1 MKTYHSIPIR
11 NRALLTGLSASLLLS
26 TYGITHA
33 ATMSQIPDIPTT
45 DILLARGDEAGSGG
59 GSSQATFGYRN
70 ADAANT
76 EGTRGR
82 GQSFVIN
89 SAPGAT
95 YDISGLSVALA
106 GGAGTAIRPDGDLLL
121 TVFEFVGTGATAAD
135 QANDTD
141 DGSDWRTKTGGTSGT
156 VVFSG
161 SFEVPAGTSFN
172 GNSLLSFAF
181 DPGELQLDDDKAY
194 GFFMQ
199 YVLDDVTGLGADVT
213 IAFNADLNA
222 SGNPAGTLLNT
233 NPSDAGLGTGANG
246 SSTTRDLNYFIQGVV
261 SGAPSA
267 PSIVA
272 SDTLIELGNSVDL
285 DITFDP
291 SVDTAILTI
300 PSGSVDL
307 VALDDG
313 ITNGDPVAGDGE
325 VSVTDSPTSAFDYV
339 VTSTKSGFP
348 DGTANVEVLVVD
360 PSAEPSDNAF
370 STAIKG
376 DSPLFYYRFE
386 EAAGTGF
393 LLDSSGNGNHTSGLV
408 GAIVQ
413 GESPGGMQLA
423 ARSDLTGAI
432 TVPAASEMSD
442 SFTFASV
449 INVDSFEGGALR
461 NLLAMAND
469 GSGGVGRSILY
480 YGNGGFTTFISGSA
494 VSVTDVNAV
503 LPQTSCLIHMVYDA
517 DPDADPGTDDQ
528 EVRFYVNGQPY
539 GSPVALPV
547 FPANFGEWVLCSNK
561 NLGSQSHVGFIDE
574 TAIFDAALSDV
585 QIAAHGTAFL
595 SAADPLLGFIS
606 DTAEITSGDSVLL
619 TWKTSDQASVVTIN
633 GTPVDGGAAGGVY
646 TMSFSPTADTTYT
659 INVDGVT
666 RDVSVTVLA
675 PPAPPSIVSIS
686 VDDSTPPMVTL
697 VIKGAP
703 EFSYDVQ
710 ASADLADGFPTN
722 VGTIDTDING
732 DGSITFEGF
741 GPAEF
746 YRVET
751 P

>member
-1 MKTYHSIPIR
+1 MKIHHFISPE
-11 NRALLTGLSASLLLS
+11 NKLPLAALTASVLLS
-26 TYGITHA
+26 IIEVSHA
-33 ATMSQIPDIPTT
+33 ATMTQIPDIPTA
-45 DILLARGDEAGSGG
+45 DIILARGDEVGNGG

-89 SAPGAT
+89 STPGAT

-106 GGAGTAIRPDGDLLL
+106 GGAGTSIRPDGDLLL
-121 TVFEFVGTGATAAD
+121 TVFEFIGAGAAASA
-135 QANDTD
+135 QASDTD
-141 DGSDWRTKTGGTSGT
+141 DGSDWRTKVGGTSGT

-161 SFEVPAGTSFN
+161 SFEVPSGTSFSAAN
-172 GNSLLSFAF
+172 LLSFTF

-213 IAFNADLNA
+213 IAFDADLDA
-222 SGNPAGTLLNT
+222 PDDPAGTLLNT
-233 NPSDAGLGTGANG
+233 NPSVSGPGTGTNG
-246 SSTTRDLNYFIQGVV
+246 SSVTRDLNYFIQGVA
-261 SGAPSA
+261 SGVPSA

-272 SDTLIELGNSVDL
+272 SDTLIETGSSVDL

-291 SVDTAILTI
+291 SVDTVTLAT
-300 PSGSVDL
+300 PGGSVDL
-307 VALDDG
+307 IALDDG
-313 ITNGDPVAGDGE
+313 ITNGDLAAGDGK
-325 VSVTDSPTSAFDYV
+325 VLVTDSPASTFDYV
-339 VTSTKSGFP
+339 VTSIQSGFP
-348 DGTANVEVLVVD
+348 DGTASVEILVAD
-360 PSAEPSDNAF
+360 PSLEFADNAF
-370 STAIKG
+370 STAIKA

-386 EAAGTGF
+386 ETPGTGF
-393 LLDSSGNGNHTSGLV
+393 LLDSSGNGNHTSRIV
-408 GAIVQ
+408 GSFVQ
-413 GESPGGMQLA
+413 GENPSGMQLA
-423 ARSDLTGAI
+423 GRSDLTAAI
-432 TVPAASEMSD
+432 EVPAASEMSA
-442 SFTFASV
+442 SFTFTSV

-469 GSGGVGRSILY
+469 GSGGVGRSIIY
-480 YGNGGFTTFISGSA
+480 YGNGGFTTFISGTA

-503 LPQTSCLIHMVYDA
+503 LPQTSCLIHVVYDA
-517 DPDADPGTDDQ
+517 DPDASPGTDDQ
-528 EVRFYVNGQPY
+528 EIRFYVNGQLY
-539 GSPVALPV
+539 GSPVSLPV

-574 TAIFDAALSDV
+574 TAVFESALSDV

-606 DTAEITSGDSVLL
+606 DTAEITSGESVLL

-646 TMSFSPTADTTYT
+646 TMSFSPTTNTTYT
-659 INVDGVT
+659 IDVDGVT
-666 RDVSVTVLA
+666 RDVTVNVLA
-675 PPAPPSIVSIS
+675 PPAPPSIVSIA

-710 ASADLADGFPTN
+710 ASADLSDGFTIN
-722 VGTIDTDING
+722 VGTVDTDTNG

-741 GPAEF
+741 GSAEF